1 MPSSSYSDL
10 LMPSLSSFNTEII
23 NESKNLR
30 MKNVIIQQNTSFFD
44 LLVIFFESTFVI
56 DSFYFKDD
64 IYTKNRKQISR
75 YFFTDCIC

>member
-1 MPSSSYSDL
+1 MPSSSYSNL

-30 MKNVIIQQNTSFFD
+30 MKNVIIQQNTSFFA

-56 DSFYFKDD
+56 DSFYFKGNLQKIRNKYLD
-64 IYTKNRKQISR
+64 I
-75 YFFTDCIC
+75 FFTDCIC